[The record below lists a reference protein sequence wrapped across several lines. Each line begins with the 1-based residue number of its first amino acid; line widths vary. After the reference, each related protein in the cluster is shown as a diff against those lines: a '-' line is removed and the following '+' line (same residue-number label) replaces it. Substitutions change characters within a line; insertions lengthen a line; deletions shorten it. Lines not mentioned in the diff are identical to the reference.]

1 MFEILREEVRKLA
14 EEKFGKPTEIQ
25 KIAIPLILEGRNVLI
40 VAPTGYGKTEAA
52 FLPALSKT
60 LESPIPI
67 SIIYITP
74 LRALNR
80 DLLERLTYFS
90 RNLNLEISVRHSDIS
105 KYERRKQIQ
114 FPPHILI
121 TTPETFHILF
131 LSKNLREHLKNV
143 KFLIIDEIHEIADNK
158 RGVQLSVTL
167 ERLREIASFQTIMI
181 SATVG
186 NYEIGK
192 LFCKDY
198 EIAKLE
204 KSKEY
209 EFNLILEKDF
219 EKRIQKILEILK
231 NHSQLLI
238 FTNTREEAEFLA
250 YNLKKFENVEV
261 HHSSLSKEV
270 RMKVEKEF
278 KQGKIKA
285 IVATSSLQLGIDIGN
300 VDAVIQYNSARQ
312 VSQLLQRVG
321 RSGHRE
327 FKKAIGYIIC
337 SDELEYEESKNL
349 IKFAKRGEIEKIK
362 IMKNCLDVLANQI
375 ISLCL
380 KERKTFDEIK
390 NIIKKSYSFSEIK
403 DEEIREVINFLKQH
417 KLLFED
423 DGKFRSSRKG
433 LKFLLENLSFIP
445 SVKQYE
451 VVDLTSNRTIATFDE
466 TFVASELEIG
476 NSYLIKG
483 NSWKVVDI
491 DNEKVYV
498 ESSEEE
504 AIIPYWEGELIPVEF
519 EVAKEMEKS
528 SIFEGKKVEIFF
540 DGKHAYYI
548 FHLPFGNKVN
558 ETLMYAILFFVSKE
572 FKEIFY
578 KSLQYGII
586 FRTNLLN
593 EEAFKNAIQNLE
605 EAFEVFVLE
614 SIRKSKL
621 YYYKFFQ
628 IAKRL
633 GIISKDSSLNFS
645 QLKRIAELYRNSIV
659 EKEIFNEIL
668 HEKLDLE
675 NAKRCLKE
683 LKSIKFEKVN
693 KPSIFSELLLKR
705 VFSFAEI
712 PMLEANLLEKIK
724 NRLYNTE
731 LVFLC
736 LNCKS
741 HWRRK
746 VKDVDFERCIKCSSP
761 LVSMVKSEKN
771 LEKALKILRKQLKG
785 IKLEK
790 EEEDFYRKLYESSAL
805 FQSFGK
811 KAALV
816 LAGRGI
822 GIETAKK
829 ILNVKR
835 SYENENELI
844 IEIYRKEKEFIKIR
858 HFIE

>member
-25 KIAIPLILEGRNVLI
+25 KIAIPLILEGKNVLI

-60 LESPIPI
+60 LENPIPI

-90 RNLNLEISVRHSDIS
+90 RNLGLEISVRHSDIS

-131 LSKNLREHLKNV
+131 LSKNLREYLKNV
-143 KFLIIDEIHEIADNK
+143 KFVIIDEIHEIADNK

-192 LFCKDY
+192 LFCKEY

-231 NHSQLLI
+231 KHSQVLI

-349 IKFAKRGEIEKIK
+349 IEFAKRGEIEKIK

-380 KERKTFDEIK
+380 KEGKSFDEIK

-451 VVDLTSNRTIATFDE
+451 VVDITSNRTIATFDE
-466 TFVASELEIG
+466 TFVASELETG

-498 ESSEEE
+498 EPSEEE

-519 EVAKEMEKS
+519 EVAKEIEKS

-540 DGKHAYYI
+540 DGKHVYYI

-558 ETLMYAILFFVSKE
+558 ETLMYAILYFISKE

-578 KSLQYGII
+578 KSMQYGIVFRVNHFKDEI
-586 FRTNLLN
+586 FKYALENLDKGL
-593 EEAFKNAIQNLE
+593 
-605 EAFEVFVLE
+605 EVFIFE
-614 SIRKSKL
+614 AIKNSKL
-621 YYYKFFQ
+621 FYYKFFQ
-628 IAKRL
+628 IAKRF
-633 GIISKDSSLNFS
+633 GIISKDSPLNFS
-645 QLKRIAELYRNSIV
+645 QLKRIAEFYRNTII
-659 EKEIFNEIL
+659 EKEVLNEIYF
-668 HEKLDLE
+668 EKLDLE
-675 NAKRCLKE
+675 NLKKCLKE
-683 LKSIKFEKVN
+683 IKNLKFEKVN
-693 KPSIFSELLLKR
+693 KLSKFSELILKR
-705 VFSFAEI
+705 IFTFSEI
-712 PMLEANLLEKIK
+712 PMLEANILEKVK
-724 NRLYNTE
+724 NRLLNTE
-731 LVFLC
+731 LYFIC

-741 HWRRK
+741 YWKRK
-746 VKDVDFERCIKCSSP
+746 VKDIDFERCSKCDSP
-761 LVSMVKSEKN
+761 LVSIVKFEKD
-771 LEKALKILRKQLKG
+771 LENTIKILNKKDRGLS
-785 IKLEK
+785 LSK
-790 EEEDFYRKLYESSAL
+790 EEEKVYKKLYQTSAL

-816 LAGRGI
+816 LAGKGI
-822 GIETAKK
+822 GADIATK
-829 ILNVKR
+829 ILNIKKV
-835 SYENENELI
+835 YESENKLI
-844 IEIYRKEKEFIKIR
+844 EEIYKKEKEFIKIR